1 MWLEIISS
9 LLYKCS
15 PVIIHDGV
23 EPVSNGKYRAVS
35 ELSPYRPLN
44 EVIRFHVY
52 RSRGFIK
59 NKDFT
64 FAEQRTRQTY

>member
-1 MWLEIISS
+1 MWSETISS
-9 LLYKCS
+9 RLYKCS

-23 EPVSNGKYRAVS
+23 EPVSNGKYSAVS
-35 ELSPYRPLN
+35 KLSPYRLLN

-64 FAEQRTRQTY
+64 LTEQRTRQTY